1 MKTFFSSLIILL
13 SVSAFAQ
20 TNIKTSKGIT
30 TEYLKGEYSSL
41 LYDAVLGD
49 ELASMLQSQINT
61 DSLHNYLVCLE
72 KYENRNS
79 GSDTISTTRGIGAAR
94 TWLYNKFEEFNQQ
107 NGNNSVV
114 DYLEFDQHICG
125 MGHHKNVILVHP
137 GLNPDEGIVI
147 VEAHMD
153 SRCAE
158 NCDIDCLANGIEDNG
173 SGVALILE
181 LARVMTKVSF
191 NKTIVF
197 MMTTAE
203 EQGLHGADAM
213 ALFCQQENIDVKAVF
228 NNDVIGGILCG
239 ETASPPGCP
248 GPGHVDS
255 MQVRIF
261 SQGSAVS
268 PHKNMVR
275 YTKMQYKERI
285 KPIAEVPMLISIM
298 SAEDRTGR
306 GGDHIPFRERGYT
319 AIRFTSANEN
329 GDASLGP
336 DYHDHQ
342 HTSDDIL
349 GKDTNSDGVI
359 DSFFV
364 DFNYLKRNSV
374 INGIGFGMV
383 AISPAM
389 PEIEIQQISDRVK
402 VTVTS
407 SVDYASVKVGVR
419 TDSNDFDSIYVF
431 NATEEIFV
439 PAPDPNGFF
448 FVSASIVD
456 AKGNESCFAEEQLLL
471 INSTEQVVTE
481 LAIPKVQLLQNR
493 PNPFDEA
500 TTISWM
506 VNEQIEYKIARI
518 IIRNSEGIMIRQ
530 EEVVL
535 ELGIN
540 EWVFTH
546 GWGTEGIMYYS
557 LQVDN
562 DLIETKAMIFAY

>member
-125 MGHHKNVILVHP
+125 MGRHKNVILVHP

-306 GGDHIPFRERGYT
+306 GGDHIPFRERDYT

>member
-1 MKTFFSSLIILL
+1 MKTYLSSIIILL
-13 SVSAFAQ
+13 SFTAFGQ
-20 TNIKTSKGIT
+20 INIHTSKAIT

-41 LYDAVLGD
+41 IYETVLGD
-49 ELASMLQSQINT
+49 ELAMLLQSEINT

-72 KYENRNS
+72 KFENRNS
-79 GSDTISTTRGIGAAR
+79 GSDTISTTRGIGGAR
-94 TWLYNKFEEFNQQ
+94 TWLYNKFEEFNLQ

-114 DYLEFDQHICG
+114 DYLEFDQTICG
-125 MGHHKNVILVHP
+125 MGHHKNVLLVHP

-173 SGVALILE
+173 SGVALVLE

-213 ALFCQQENIDVKAVF
+213 ALFCQQQNINVKGVF

-255 MQVRIF
+255 TQVRIF
-261 SQGSAVS
+261 SQGSAQS

-275 YTKMQYKERI
+275 YTKMQYEERI

-342 HTSDDIL
+342 HTSADIL

-383 AISPAM
+383 AISPEM
-389 PEIEIQQISDRVK
+389 PEIEIQQIGAQVK
-402 VTVTS
+402 VFVTS
-407 SVDYASVKVGVR
+407 SINYESVKVGVR
-419 TDSNDFDSIYVF
+419 TESNDFDSLYVF
-431 NATEEIFV
+431 NSTEDIFV

-448 FVSASIVD
+448 FVSATIVD
-456 AKGNESCFAEEQLLL
+456 ARGNESCFAEEQLLL
-471 INSTEQVVTE
+471 INSTEEIISE
-481 LAIPKVQLLQNR
+481 LPTPKVQLLQNR

-500 TTISWM
+500 TTISWI
-506 VNEQIEYKIARI
+506 VNESINYNKARI
-518 IIRNSEGIMIRQ
+518 IIRNTEGLIIRQ
-530 EEVVL
+530 QEATL
-535 ELGIN
+535 DLGIN

-546 GWGTEGIMYYS
+546 GWGTEGVMYYS
-557 LQVDN
+557 LQIDN
-562 DLIETKAMIFAY
+562 EIVETKAMIFAY